1 MVQIEREV
9 VETQTAEDGIASSK
23 TVVNQSSHQD
33 AGYKVKDLVYL
44 MAGIIELLLLI
55 RIILTLLGA
64 NRGNA
69 FASFIYSVTY
79 PIVAPFFGLFNS
91 TFAYGIAR
99 LEVETL
105 VAMLVVAG
113 ISWAIASV
121 IDIVR
126 K

>member
-1 MVQIEREV
+1 MGPLEEV
-9 VETQTAEDGIASSK
+9 SPLFSCGLLSYK

-33 AGYKVKDLVYL
+33 VGYKVKDFVYL
-44 MAGIIELLLLI
+44 IAGIIELLLLI

-79 PIVAPFFGLFNS
+79 PIVSPFFGLFNN
-91 TFAYGIAR
+91 TFTYGVSR

-113 ISWAIASV
+113 ISWAIARI